1 MRASTCGRETTVT
14 DTRAVDTSGSES
26 STGPGDT
33 RSRARCCGAVEAAM
47 TGAPMGAIPMSEAE
61 YHRQQAQEALEAK
74 REERRKARAYIQG
87 EYQRHGL
94 SEQERDEILAML
106 GITTDVDIDSPGYG
120 AALGTTSRG
129 LVKYA
134 GKSVAPRTPPSRAS

>member
-1 MRASTCGRETTVT
+1 
-14 DTRAVDTSGSES
+14 
-26 STGPGDT
+26 
-33 RSRARCCGAVEAAM
+33 
-47 TGAPMGAIPMSEAE
+47 MSEAE

-74 REERRKARAYIQG
+74 RDERRKARAYVQG

-94 SEQERDEILAML
+94 NEQERDEILAML
-106 GITTDVDIDSPGYG
+106 GIATDVDIDSPGYG

-134 GKSVAPRTPPSRAS
+134 GKSVVPRTPPSRAS